1 MATRIQAIK
10 KGENPAAG
18 AWASERKTSRTVGT
32 AREAVKLGFDRSFP
46 GYYLAAV
53 VSRNARKRVS
63 ILGSSGSIGTTALEL
78 ISRFEDRFE
87 IVALAAGRRVDTLRE
102 QIERFRPQLVSVA
115 SPHDAA
121 ELASALG
128 PQGPEVVSG
137 QEGLVKVA
145 TAEGTEVLLSAL
157 VGAVGLTPTLAAID
171 AGINVALANKE
182 VMVVGGELVR
192 RRAAAAG
199 VTVLPVDSEHN
210 AVFQALEGRQRA
222 HLGRIVLT
230 ASGGPFREFSAEQL
244 QTVTLAQA
252 LKHPTWDMGAKITI
266 DSATLMNKGL
276 EVIEAR
282 WLFDVEPERIDVVV
296 HPQSIV
302 HSMVEYIDG
311 TVISVMAVPDMT
323 IPVAHVLMYPD
334 LLELDHLPKLD
345 LVAAGTLT
353 FFKPDT
359 RKFPCL
365 ELAYRALETGGTMP
379 AVTNAANEV
388 AVARFLDGEI
398 AFLDISR
405 IIAGTMAAHEAVAY
419 ESVEELLVADGW
431 ARDRATEFVAG
442 GPSVGA

>member
-1 MATRIQAIK
+1 
-10 KGENPAAG
+10 
-18 AWASERKTSRTVGT
+18 
-32 AREAVKLGFDRSFP
+32 
-46 GYYLAAV
+46 
-53 VSRNARKRVS
+53 
-63 ILGSSGSIGTTALEL
+63 
-78 ISRFEDRFE
+78 
-87 IVALAAGRRVDTLRE
+87 
-102 QIERFRPQLVSVA
+102 
-115 SPHDAA
+115 
-121 ELASALG
+121 
-128 PQGPEVVSG
+128 VVSG
-137 QEGLVKVA
+137 DAGLVKVA

-210 AVFQALEGRQRA
+210 AVFQALEGHQRT

-230 ASGGPFREFSAEQL
+230 ASGGPFREFSSEQL
-244 QTVTLAQA
+244 ETVTLEQA

-353 FFKPDT
+353 FFKPDV

-379 AVTNAANEV
+379 AVTNAANEI

-398 AFLDISR
+398 AFLDIPR
-405 IIAGTMAAHEAVAY
+405 IIAGTMAAHDAVAY
-419 ESVEELLVADGW
+419 QSVEDLLVADAW
-431 ARDRATEFVAG
+431 ARDRATGFVG
-442 GPSVGA
+442 GGLSVGA

>member
-1 MATRIQAIK
+1 VARRIQAIK
-10 KGENPAAG
+10 KGVNPAAG

-32 AREAVKLGFDRSFP
+32 AREAVKPGFDRSFR
-46 GYYLAAV
+46 GYYLAVV

-63 ILGSSGSIGTTALEL
+63 ILGSSGSIGTTALDL

-115 SPHDAA
+115 SPRDAR

-128 PQGPEVVSG
+128 PRGPEVVSG
-137 QEGLVKVA
+137 NAGLVRVA
-145 TAEGTEVLLSAL
+145 TAEGTDVLLSAL

-210 AVFQALEGRQRA
+210 AVFQALEGHQRA

-244 QTVTLAQA
+244 ETVTLAQA

-282 WLFDVEPERIDVVV
+282 WLFDMEPERIDVVV

-345 LVAAGTLT
+345 LVAAGALT
-353 FFKPDT
+353 FFKPDM

-388 AVARFLDGEI
+388 AVARFLDGKI
-398 AFLDISR
+398 AFLDIPR

-419 ESVEELLVADGW
+419 ECVEDLLVADAW
-431 ARDRATEFVAG
+431 ARDRATGFVG
-442 GPSVGA
+442 DGLSVGS